1 MLREIPKVRQIEGE
15 PHRRWFTDDHFDLVL
30 WDDESRQIVGFQLC
44 YDKHDGERANTWK
57 EDSGFSLNAV
67 DGGEDRPGRYKGSPI
82 LVDGAGFDAARVAAG
97 FLGHSGELDSKS
109 ADFIYLKLLEYP
121 KR

>member
-44 YDKHDGERANTWK
+44 YDKHDGERAITWK
-57 EDSGFSLNAV
+57 EDSGFSLNGCNS
-67 DGGEDRPGRYKGSPI
+67 DLLPKQDNSSKGDNHKRRNI
-82 LVDGAGFDAARVAAG
+82 N
-97 FLGHSGELDSKS
+97 
-109 ADFIYLKLLEYP
+109 ADL
-121 KR
+121 R

>member
-15 PHRRWFTDDHFDLVL
+15 PRRRWFTDDHFDLVL
-30 WDDESRQIVGFQLC
+30 WDDESRRIVGFQLC
-44 YDKHDGERANTWK
+44 YDKQDDERAITWK
-57 EDSGFSLNAV
+57 ENSGFSLNAV
-67 DGGEDRPGRYKGSPI
+67 DAGEDRPGRYKGSPI
-82 LVDGAGFDAARVAAG
+82 LVDGADFDAERVAAG

-109 ADFIYLKLLEYP
+109 ADFIYLKLLECP